1 MLDLKHL
8 KTIRALREAGSLTR
22 AADQLH
28 VTQSALS
35 HQVRDLEDWFGIQ
48 LFQRKSRPLRLTPA
62 GERLLETATSV
73 LPVLAATETALFQ
86 LGKGQRGRLHMA
98 IECHSCYLWLIP
110 SVNAYRPQWPD
121 VELDFVGHWHLDALP
136 ALSQGELDLVVT
148 SDPQP
153 IAGLTYEPLFCF
165 EILLAVA
172 LAHPLA
178 SLKRVEAPSL
188 RAETMITYP
197 VAPDRLDVFRQ
208 FLWPAGVEPA
218 SVRTAE
224 MTMMMVQ
231 LVASQRGVAALPSWA
246 LREYTDSGLL
256 AARPLG
262 SEGIWSNLY
271 AAVRTEDYDAPYM
284 QAFLTTL
291 RDTSFKTLSGIRD
304 IQAQDESRYT

>member
-8 KTIRALREAGSLTR
+8 KTIDALAGAGSVTR

-35 HQVRDLEDWFGIQ
+35 HQIRDIEDWFGTP
-48 LFQRKSRPLRLTPA
+48 LFVRKSRPLRLTPA
-62 GERLLETATSV
+62 GERLLKTARAV
-73 LPVLAATETALFQ
+73 LPLLAEAEISLFQ

-136 ALSQGELDLVVT
+136 ALARGELDLVVT

-153 IAGLTYEPLFCF
+153 IDGLVYEPLFCF
-165 EILLAVA
+165 EILLALA

-178 SLKRVEAPSL
+178 SERRISAEQLS
-188 RAETMITYP
+188 AETLITYP
-197 VAPDRLDVFRQ
+197 VSAERLDVFRS

-218 SVRTAE
+218 SIRTAE
-224 MTMMMVQ
+224 MTMMIVQ

-246 LREYTDSGLL
+246 LREYTESGLL

-262 SEGIWSNLY
+262 ERGVWSNLY
-271 AAVRTEDYDAPYM
+271 AAVRHENYFSPYM
-284 QAFLTTL
+284 SAFLATL
-291 RDTSFKTLSGIRD
+291 REVSFKTLNGIRE
-304 IQAQDESRYT
+304 IQARD